1 MFPAFFSFLG
11 GPCAV
16 DEDVQLP
23 YPLVLP
29 NQRTGISRFSLLI
42 SRSTLACHLP
52 PSLSLSY
59 AFLSPLIL

>member
-1 MFPAFFSFLG
+1 MFPTFFSFLG

-29 NQRTGISRFSLLI
+29 NQRTGISRASLL
-42 SRSTLACHLP
+42 SFPLPSDPVGQGLYQEDPVAC
-52 PSLSLSY
+52 
-59 AFLSPLIL
+59 